1 MFTEDPKDMFDF
13 FQRQGA
19 LPAGFDAAGVAD
31 CEWAGRVVLA
41 QVQFDAMTKQLLH
54 VHQGVIGDGGAV
66 AALDALQD
74 GPDIP
79 WGDVG
84 NWVEADHRVNFF
96 LIDALGDVGVFQAPG
111 QIGFMPVLE
120 EVFDGADVGLDN
132 FGPFLEWVGARSNA
146 LLG

>member
-1 MFTEDPKDMFDF
+1 M
-13 FQRQGA
+13 
-19 LPAGFDAAGVAD
+19 
-31 CEWAGRVVLA
+31 
-41 QVQFDAMTKQLLH
+41 
-54 VHQGVIGDGGAV
+54 
-66 AALDALQD
+66 
-74 GPDIP
+74 
-79 WGDVG
+79 
-84 NWVEADHRVNFF
+84 NFF